1 MEAKRAPREEDR
13 QRNTRLPTA
22 YGCTRSSSP
31 FLLDWSVST
40 FRIMS
45 SPLPP
50 PRKKQ
55 KTAPSDQDG
64 EDAPLLAAA
73 YLTTELIARVASFV
87 PYGAGAMNV
96 CLAVGPKHSAIIRHT
111 CLRNNMK
118 YMAHRLEQYV
128 DEEVG
133 NDQVTTYALAWM
145 AVNTDWRKLCTAD
158 NREKFAIVSIERENE
173 DVTFQFKTLAIFNNP
188 SVAAEFDLVDVL
200 KHLVEEVGID
210 VNAHEWNS
218 FATPERVH
226 LLASA
231 LHHKT
236 CFQYLIERGDID
248 VFSSFFHPDGNVG
261 GLVTDIF
268 QVAFN
273 YEEVELSTFQAIV
286 CHASFDP
293 NTPRRQD
300 FGPIRGL
307 FRPLQYALAC
317 IEEDFLDEDLDEM
330 VEKFKILLA
339 KTSADPSLRTADCL
353 SPIDHAFENFA
364 TATDHEDRE
373 RWSRII
379 DAMRNKV
386 LSRLGRTSTELGSRL
401 HELHRNSY

>member
-1 MEAKRAPREEDR
+1 MEDGRWKRREHREDR

-31 FLLDWSVST
+31 SLLDWSVST

-73 YLTTELIARVASFV
+73 YLTTDLIARVASFV

-96 CLAVGPKHSAIIRHT
+96 CLAVGPTDSAIIRHT

-118 YMAHRLEQYV
+118 YMAHRLEQYVAV

-218 FATPERVH
+218 FASPERVH

-236 CFQYLIERGDID
+236 CFQYLIKRDDID
-248 VFSSFFHPDGNVG
+248 VFSSFFHPNNDGNFG

-273 YEEVELSTFQAIV
+273 YEEVELSTFQAII

-293 NTPRRQD
+293 NTPRR
-300 FGPIRGL
+300 RRVSGL
-307 FRPLQYALAC
+307 FGGLLLRPLQYIVAC
-317 IEEDFLDEDLDEM
+317 IEEDFLDEDLDAM

-339 KTSADPSLRTADCL
+339 KTSADPSLGTADCL
-353 SPIDHAFENFA
+353 SPIDHAFENF
-364 TATDHEDRE
+364 TSATDHEDRE

-379 DAMRNKV
+379 DAMKQSHPDLV
-386 LSRLGRTSTELGSRL
+386 G
-401 HELHRNSY
+401 HRWN